1 MKRFTLIE
9 LLVVVAIIGILASML
24 LPALGKARKTSQG
37 ALCVN
42 NLKQLYMFELLY
54 TQSNDDLISHGVSAG
69 GVSWDD
75 LFSSYDGRNLSAA
88 VMNSFVGS
96 GMPANASNKTYAC
109 PLDKRPIHTA
119 WDNHGGGTASRYHRD
134 YSLNMNLAGWNVNDG
149 NWPTR
154 SLDELQKHSTNVLMA
169 ESLENHGSGQC
180 TQLLGLGDTGDW
192 RWQRTVI
199 GYWDASNYNNPSGCR
214 WSASWTT
221 KNYHAKPNTCPWLF
235 TDGHVQIEATSQYS
249 IFTMDY
255 Y

>member
-24 LPALGKARKTSQG
+24 LPALGKAKKTSQG

-42 NLKQLYMFELLY
+42 NLKQLYLFEHLY
-54 TQSNDDLISHGVSAG
+54 TQSNDDLISHGVHST

-75 LFSSYDGRNLSAA
+75 LLSSYDGRNLSEA
-88 VMNSFVGS
+88 VMNSPVGS

-109 PLDKRPIHTA
+109 PLDKRRTG
-119 WDNHGGGTASRYHRD
+119 WGGATYHRD
-134 YSLNMNLAGWNVNDG
+134 YSLSINLAGWNVNDG

-154 SLDELQKHSTNVLMA
+154 SLDSLQKPSTNVLMA
-169 ESLENHGSGQC
+169 ESLENHASGEC
-180 TQLLGLGDTGDW
+180 TNLLGLGDTNDW
-192 RWQRTVI
+192 YWQRALI
-199 GYWDASNYNNPSGCR
+199 GYYNASNYNNPSGCN
-214 WSASWTT
+214 WSANWTT

-235 TDGHVQIEATSQYS
+235 TDGHVQVEATSQYS
-249 IFTMDY
+249 VFTVDY